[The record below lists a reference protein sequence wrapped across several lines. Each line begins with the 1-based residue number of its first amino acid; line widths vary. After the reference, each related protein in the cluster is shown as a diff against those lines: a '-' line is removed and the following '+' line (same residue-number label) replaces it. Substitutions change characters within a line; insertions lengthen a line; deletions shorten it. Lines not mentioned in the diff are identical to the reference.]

1 MAIFSKAKIREIF
14 EDAEIEVSKDVLK
27 KICDLHT
34 DALDNLKDTVK
45 ELKTDLENAE
55 RERDDYKAKAPKDG
69 EETVSKSEYDNIK
82 KELDDLKQD
91 VEKKSTLEAKQKA
104 YRELAKGIDELSETG
119 IDKAVKYA
127 KYDEVELDENGK
139 IKDAEKH
146 TEFIKSEWGGYKKQT
161 TTQYNNPANPPA
173 NGGGSTK
180 TKEEILAIKDTAK
193 RQAEI
198 AKNPALFGIK
208 LD

>member
-1 MAIFSKAKIREIF
+1 MAFTRRFLTALGIEADKVDEIINAHI
-14 EDAEIEVSKDVLK
+14 EVVDALKEDRDNYKKDAEKLSKVQ
-27 KICDLHT
+27 
-34 DALDNLKDTVK
+34 
-45 ELKTDLENAE
+45 
-55 RERDDYKAKAPKDG
+55 
-69 EETVSKSEYDNIK
+69 
-82 KELDDLKQD
+82 KELDEANKKIAKNGDENPFEEKYNKLKKEFDDFKQD
-91 VEKKSTLEAKQKA
+91 AEKKATLEAKQKA

-173 NGGGSTK
+173 NSGGSTK
-180 TKEEILAIKDTAK
+180 TKEEILAIKDGET
-193 RQAEI
+193 RRSEM
-198 AKNPALFGIK
+198 AKNPHLFGIET
-208 LD
+208 D

>member
-14 EDAEIEVSKDVLK
+14 EDSEIEVSKDVLK
-27 KICDLHT
+27 KIFDLHT
-34 DALDNLKDTVK
+34 DSMDDLKDTVK
-45 ELKTDLENAE
+45 ELKTDLEKAE
-55 RERDDYKAKAPKDG
+55 RERDDYKAKAPKEG
-69 EETVSKSEYDNIK
+69 EETVSKSDYDNIK

-91 VEKKSTLEAKQKA
+91 VEKKSILEAKKKA

-173 NGGGSTK
+173 NGGGSMTK
-180 TKEEILAIKDTAK
+180 QDIMKITDDKERLSAIEKHP
-193 RQAEI
+193 E
-198 AKNPALFGIK
+198 LFVK
-208 LD
+208 

>member
-1 MAIFSKAKIREIF
+1 MAFTRRFLTALGIEADKVDEIIN
-14 EDAEIEVSKDVLK
+14 AHIEVV
-27 KICDLHT
+27 
-34 DALDNLKDTVK
+34 DALKEDRDNYKK
-45 ELKTDLENAE
+45 HAE
-55 RERDDYKAKAPKDG
+55 KLPK
-69 EETVSKSEYDNIK
+69 VQ
-82 KELDDLKQD
+82 KELDEANKKIAKNGDENPFEEKYNKLKKEFDDFKQD
-91 VEKKSTLEAKQKA
+91 AEKKATLEAKQKA

-161 TTQYNNPANPPA
+161 TTQYDNPANPPA

>member
-27 KICDLHT
+27 KIFDLHT
-34 DALDNLKDTVK
+34 DSMDDLKDTVK

-55 RERDDYKAKAPKDG
+55 RERDDYKAKAPKEG
-69 EETVSKSEYDNIK
+69 EENPFEEKYNKLK
-82 KELDDLKQD
+82 KEFDDFKQD
-91 VEKKSTLEAKQKA
+91 AEKKATLEAKKKA

-146 TEFIKSEWGGYKKQT
+146 TEFIKSEWGGYKKHT

-193 RQAEI
+193 RQAEMK
-198 AKNPALFGIK
+198 ANPELFGIK
-208 LD
+208 TE